1 MVKAAS
7 QPPVPVAE
15 KMNTSAVS
23 LLEVPV
29 ACLIDQLGFS
39 RARAVLVSTSLI
51 FVAGLPAATS
61 MEVLGWLDSVF
72 GGLLLV
78 LGGLLLALLLGW
90 VVPSSFDYDLLA
102 SGVSNNTRKILL
114 IMLRWIS
121 PPVIGLGLIVS
132 LFDLFLA

>member
-1 MVKAAS
+1 M
-7 QPPVPVAE
+7 
-15 KMNTSAVS
+15 
-23 LLEVPV
+23 
-29 ACLIDQLGFS
+29 
-39 RARAVLVSTSLI
+39 
-51 FVAGLPAATS
+51 AGLPAATS
-61 MEVLGWLDSVF
+61 MEVLGWMDSVF